1 MKKKIHNRKLTLN
14 RETIAAL
21 QEEHL
26 AKVGGGVTGAS
37 YCTPCQT
44 GTRCNISLCIC
55 D

>member
-1 MKKKIHNRKLTLN
+1 MKKKIHDRKLTLN

-21 QEEHL
+21 QEENL
-26 AKVGGGVTGAS
+26 TSARPATVVSGCGV
-37 YCTPCQT
+37 PCQT